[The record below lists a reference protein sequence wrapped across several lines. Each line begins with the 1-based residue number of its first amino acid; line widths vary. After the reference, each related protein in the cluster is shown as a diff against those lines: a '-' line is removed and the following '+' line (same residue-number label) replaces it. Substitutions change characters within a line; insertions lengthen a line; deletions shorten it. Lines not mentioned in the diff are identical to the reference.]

1 MPKFHFPV
9 SAALCAVASAAI
21 IQPAVAQGAS
31 GATAPQPASAND
43 QNSDD
48 IIVTATRRSEALSD
62 IPLAVSAVTAQS
74 LQNSGA
80 SDLRQLNQLS
90 PSLLVSST
98 SSEAGAGG
106 ARIRGIGTV
115 GDNPGLESSV
125 ATFID
130 GVYRNRAGVGLT
142 ELGAI
147 DRIEVL
153 RGPQGTL
160 FGRNASAGL
169 ISVITAKP
177 SFTFGAEGEASYGN
191 YNAYRFQGG
200 VTGPISETI
209 ALRLDGTYSK
219 RDGFLHDVIS
229 GRDVNNRDRYLIR
242 GQVLLQ
248 PNPDLSVRI
257 IGDYSNRKEECCGA
271 TYLPAYNVTPGT
283 SGPGSFTKSPSTIA
297 TIERALGGIINDNT
311 FSRDIAITPGQ
322 GFRGDVRDYGVS
334 GEINYTAGDFNLTS
348 ITSYRDWRWLR
359 GQDADYNNLDILH
372 RAGDGTANQSFKTF
386 TQELRLQG
394 KAFNDKLDFLVGG
407 YFANEILNFR
417 DNISYGSDYQRF
429 ANCLTAAN
437 FASQTGVASLL
448 SPAGTGCFN
457 TPVATAVGN
466 ALAANQAT
474 APTAAVLRLLS
485 GQAIPGLGGYG
496 AASAFLGLGPGG
508 LNGIGSDD
516 RFHQRSRNFAVFT
529 HNVFNITDR
538 LAVTIGARY
547 TSERKTL
554 DATLTDNNTLCRA
567 VSASSLAALQLVPCV
582 IPSVPGGSYTQ
593 NGERKSE
600 NKFTGTAVISFKP
613 VEELLTYASFS
624 RGYKAGGFNLD
635 RASLFRLGRTAGANG
650 TGAVDGTV
658 LNLNQLEFKPETVD
672 AFEVGAKYNGRGF
685 DLNIAGFYQRFNNF
699 QLNTFN
705 GVNFVVENVQGCT
718 TLSGGDNSDSD
729 LISGNSGCTGK
740 SKSGVTSKGVEIEAF
755 IRPAR
760 NVAVNLGVTIA
771 DTRYANNLVGTPSLI
786 NTSGSL
792 LPSLSQ
798 LPGARLSNSAM
809 YVTTG
814 SFTWTP
820 ALGGSGL
827 TGLLYADF
835 RYSSDLNTGSDLDFE
850 KRQDGVAIVN
860 ARIGIRG
867 AEARW
872 GLDFWAQNV
881 FNTNY
886 TQVSFDSPVQGSG
899 STNSVRQGQ
908 STSSTGLYSTF
919 LAEPRTYG
927 VTARFKF

>member
-1 MPKFHFPV
+1 MPKFPFMV
-9 SAALCAVASAAI
+9 SAALCAIAAPAFA
-21 IQPAVAQGAS
+21 QDTSGPAVA
-31 GATAPQPASAND
+31 PQ
-43 QNSDD
+43 QVSDDINNGD

-191 YNAYRFQGG
+191 YNAYRFSGG
-200 VTGPISETI
+200 VTGPVSETI

-219 RDGFLHDVIS
+219 RDGFLRDVIS

-248 PNPDLSVRI
+248 PNSDLSVRI

-271 TYLPAYNVTPGT
+271 TYLPTYNVTPGT
-283 SGPGSFTKSPSTIA
+283 NGPGSFTKSPSTIA
-297 TIERALGGIINDNT
+297 GIERALGGVINDNT
-311 FSRDIAITPGQ
+311 FSRDVAITPGQ
-322 GFRGDVRDYGVS
+322 GYRGDVRDYGIS
-334 GEINYTAGDFNLTS
+334 GEINYAMGDFNLTS

-394 KAFNDKLDFLVGG
+394 KAFGDKLDFLVGG

-448 SPAGTGCFN
+448 SPTGTGCFN
-457 TPVATAVGN
+457 TPVATAV
-466 ALAANQAT
+466 AANPALPAAT
-474 APTAAVLRLLS
+474 AAALRLLS
-485 GQAIPGLGGYG
+485 GQTIPGLGGYG
-496 AASAFLGLGPGG
+496 AVSAALGLSPAG
-508 LNGIGSDD
+508 LNGIVSDD
-516 RFHQRSRNFAVFT
+516 RFHQRSRNFAIFT

-538 LAVTIGARY
+538 LALTIGARY

-554 DATLTDNNTLCRA
+554 DATMTDNNTLCRA
-567 VSASSLAALQLVPCV
+567 VSASPLAALQQLPCV

-593 NGERKSE
+593 NGTRKSE

-613 VEELLTYASFS
+613 TDQLLTYASFS

-635 RASLFRLGRTAGANG
+635 RASLFRLGRTASTNG
-650 TGAVDGTV
+650 TGAVDGSV
-658 LNLNQLEFKPETVD
+658 LNLDQLEFKPETVD
-672 AFEVGAKYNGRGF
+672 AFEVGAKYNGHGF

-705 GVNFVVENVQGCT
+705 GVNFVVENVQGCS
-718 TLSGGDNSDSD
+718 TLSGGDSSDSD
-729 LISGNSGCTGK
+729 LIPGNSACTGK

-760 NVAVNLGVTIA
+760 NVSVNLGLTIA
-771 DTRYANNLVGTPSLI
+771 DTRYAKNLVGNTSLI
-786 NTSGSL
+786 STNGSL
-792 LPSLSQ
+792 SPAFFQ

-814 SFTWTP
+814 SFSWTP
-820 ALGGSGL
+820 PLGGSGL

-850 KRQDGVAIVN
+850 KRQDGVAVVN

-886 TQVSFDSPVQGSG
+886 TQVSFDSPIQGTG
-899 STNSVRQGQ
+899 STNSVRQGLAP
-908 STSSTGLYSTF
+908 SSTGLYSTF